1 MDNKKNDKYYI
12 DKVIEKKEQG
22 RLFLPFF
29 YLL

>member
-22 RLFLPFF
+22 RLFLLFF